1 MVNNNVYGLRGE
13 VQRIGDRMDGF
24 VERMAA
30 VENEMK
36 KLTDIAVVL
45 ARYDERILAVTTRL
59 NLMDKRREELR
70 HDRMDGISSG
80 RMWVVAAAS
89 PKALLRSYSVSERY
103 AIELLCPRLRTIR
116 VSSGIDPTQ
125 A

>member
-1 MVNNNVYGLRGE
+1 MPTFTANVDLGHLMILIGYLVTALGFVYGLRGQ

-30 VENEMK
+30 VEHEMT

-59 NLMDKRREELR
+59 NLMDKRWEELR
-70 HDRMDGISSG
+70 QSKTLVG
-80 RMWVVAAAS
+80 
-89 PKALLRSYSVSERY
+89 
-103 AIELLCPRLRTIR
+103 
-116 VSSGIDPTQ
+116 
-125 A
+125 

>member
-1 MVNNNVYGLRGE
+1 MINFSNQIDLGHLMVLIGYVVTAIGFVYGMRG
-13 VQRIGDRMDGF
+13 QINRIGDRMDGF

-59 NLMDKRREELR
+59 NLMDKRWEELR
-70 HDRMDGISSG
+70 QSK
-80 RMWVVAAAS
+80 S
-89 PKALLRSYSVSERY
+89 P
-103 AIELLCPRLRTIR
+103 
-116 VSSGIDPTQ
+116 
-125 A
+125 

>member
-1 MVNNNVYGLRGE
+1 MPTFTAHVDLGHLLILVGYLVTALGFLYGLRGQ

-59 NLMDKRREELR
+59 NLMDERWEELR
-70 HDRMDGISSG
+70 QSKS
-80 RMWVVAAAS
+80 A
-89 PKALLRSYSVSERY
+89 
-103 AIELLCPRLRTIR
+103 
-116 VSSGIDPTQ
+116 
-125 A
+125 

>member
-1 MVNNNVYGLRGE
+1 MPTFTAHVDLGHLLILVGYLVSALGFVYGLRGQ

-30 VENEMK
+30 VESEMK

-59 NLMDKRREELR
+59 NLMDKRWEELR
-70 HDRMDGISSG
+70 QSKS
-80 RMWVVAAAS
+80 A
-89 PKALLRSYSVSERY
+89 
-103 AIELLCPRLRTIR
+103 
-116 VSSGIDPTQ
+116 
-125 A
+125 

>member
-1 MVNNNVYGLRGE
+1 MPTFTAHVDLGHLLILVGYLVTALGFLYGLRGQ

-59 NLMDKRREELR
+59 NLMDKRWEELR
-70 HDRMDGISSG
+70 QSK
-80 RMWVVAAAS
+80 S
-89 PKALLRSYSVSERY
+89 P
-103 AIELLCPRLRTIR
+103 
-116 VSSGIDPTQ
+116 
-125 A
+125 

>member
-1 MVNNNVYGLRGE
+1 MPTFTAHVDLGHLLILVGYLVTALGFVYGLRGQ

-59 NLMDKRREELR
+59 NLMDKRWEELR
-70 HDRMDGISSG
+70 QSK
-80 RMWVVAAAS
+80 S
-89 PKALLRSYSVSERY
+89 P
-103 AIELLCPRLRTIR
+103 
-116 VSSGIDPTQ
+116 
-125 A
+125 

>member
-1 MVNNNVYGLRGE
+1 MVNNNVYRLRGQ

-30 VENEMK
+30 VESEMK

-59 NLMDKRREELR
+59 NRMDNRWEELR
-70 HDRMDGISSG
+70 QSKN
-80 RMWVVAAAS
+80 
-89 PKALLRSYSVSERY
+89 P
-103 AIELLCPRLRTIR
+103 
-116 VSSGIDPTQ
+116 
-125 A
+125 

>member
-1 MVNNNVYGLRGE
+1 MPTFTANVDLGHLMILIGYLATALGFIYGLRGQ

-30 VENEMK
+30 VETEMK

-59 NLMDKRREELR
+59 NLMDKRWEELR
-70 HDRMDGISSG
+70 QSQH
-80 RMWVVAAAS
+80 
-89 PKALLRSYSVSERY
+89 
-103 AIELLCPRLRTIR
+103 R
-116 VSSGIDPTQ
+116 VD
-125 A
+125 

>member
-1 MVNNNVYGLRGE
+1 MPTFTANVDLGHLLILVGYLVTALGFVYGLRGQ

-30 VENEMK
+30 VESEMK

-59 NLMDKRREELR
+59 NLMDKRWEELR
-70 HDRMDGISSG
+70 QSK
-80 RMWVVAAAS
+80 S
-89 PKALLRSYSVSERY
+89 P
-103 AIELLCPRLRTIR
+103 
-116 VSSGIDPTQ
+116 
-125 A
+125 

>member
-1 MVNNNVYGLRGE
+1 MPTFTAHVDLGHLLILVGYLVTALGFVYGLRGQ

-30 VENEMK
+30 VESEMK

-59 NLMDKRREELR
+59 NLMDKRWEELR
-70 HDRMDGISSG
+70 QSK
-80 RMWVVAAAS
+80 S
-89 PKALLRSYSVSERY
+89 P
-103 AIELLCPRLRTIR
+103 
-116 VSSGIDPTQ
+116 
-125 A
+125 

>member
-1 MVNNNVYGLRGE
+1 MPTFTAHVDLGHLLILVGYLVSALGFVYGLRGQ

-59 NLMDKRREELR
+59 NLMDKRWEELR
-70 HDRMDGISSG
+70 QSK
-80 RMWVVAAAS
+80 S
-89 PKALLRSYSVSERY
+89 P
-103 AIELLCPRLRTIR
+103 
-116 VSSGIDPTQ
+116 
-125 A
+125 

>member
-1 MVNNNVYGLRGE
+1 MPTFTAHVDLGHLLILVGYLVTALGFVYGLRGQ

-30 VENEMK
+30 VESEMK

-59 NLMDKRREELR
+59 NLMDKRWEELR
-70 HDRMDGISSG
+70 QSKS
-80 RMWVVAAAS
+80 A
-89 PKALLRSYSVSERY
+89 
-103 AIELLCPRLRTIR
+103 
-116 VSSGIDPTQ
+116 
-125 A
+125 

>member
-59 NLMDKRREELR
+59 NLMDKRWEELR
-70 HDRMDGISSG
+70 QSK
-80 RMWVVAAAS
+80 S
-89 PKALLRSYSVSERY
+89 P
-103 AIELLCPRLRTIR
+103 
-116 VSSGIDPTQ
+116 
-125 A
+125 

>member
-1 MVNNNVYGLRGE
+1 MTALGFVYGLRGQ

-59 NLMDKRREELR
+59 NLMDKRWEELR
-70 HDRMDGISSG
+70 QSK
-80 RMWVVAAAS
+80 S
-89 PKALLRSYSVSERY
+89 P
-103 AIELLCPRLRTIR
+103 
-116 VSSGIDPTQ
+116 
-125 A
+125 

>member
-1 MVNNNVYGLRGE
+1 MPTFTAHVDLGHLLILVGYLVTALGFLYGLRGQ

-30 VENEMK
+30 VENEIK

-59 NLMDKRREELR
+59 NLMDKRWEELR
-70 HDRMDGISSG
+70 QSKHLVG
-80 RMWVVAAAS
+80 
-89 PKALLRSYSVSERY
+89 
-103 AIELLCPRLRTIR
+103 
-116 VSSGIDPTQ
+116 
-125 A
+125 

>member
-1 MVNNNVYGLRGE
+1 MPTFTANVDLGHVLILVGYLVTALGFVYGLRGQ

-59 NLMDKRREELR
+59 NLMDKRWEELR
-70 HDRMDGISSG
+70 QSK
-80 RMWVVAAAS
+80 S
-89 PKALLRSYSVSERY
+89 P
-103 AIELLCPRLRTIR
+103 
-116 VSSGIDPTQ
+116 
-125 A
+125 

>member
-1 MVNNNVYGLRGE
+1 MPTFTAHVDLGHLLILVGYLVTALGFLYGLRGQ

-30 VENEMK
+30 VESEMK

-59 NLMDKRREELR
+59 NLMDKRWEELR
-70 HDRMDGISSG
+70 QSKHLVG
-80 RMWVVAAAS
+80 
-89 PKALLRSYSVSERY
+89 
-103 AIELLCPRLRTIR
+103 
-116 VSSGIDPTQ
+116 
-125 A
+125 

>member
-1 MVNNNVYGLRGE
+1 MVNNNVYGLRGQ

-59 NLMDKRREELR
+59 NLMDKRWEELR
-70 HDRMDGISSG
+70 QSKS
-80 RMWVVAAAS
+80 A
-89 PKALLRSYSVSERY
+89 
-103 AIELLCPRLRTIR
+103 
-116 VSSGIDPTQ
+116 
-125 A
+125 

>member
-1 MVNNNVYGLRGE
+1 MPTFTAHVDLGHLLILVGYLVTALGFLYGLRGQ

-59 NLMDKRREELR
+59 NLMDKRWEELR
-70 HDRMDGISSG
+70 QSKS
-80 RMWVVAAAS
+80 A
-89 PKALLRSYSVSERY
+89 
-103 AIELLCPRLRTIR
+103 
-116 VSSGIDPTQ
+116 
-125 A
+125 